1 MSLRLLT
8 DSFSYFKVDRSKT
21 VTFVKNNCSFAGRSS
36 TDAKTRST
44 TTMPKKSEF
53 KSNQS
58 PKSVPSACGTL
69 KSSSNEVKKIQE
81 DNEKA
86 RQARIER
93 AIKQRIESSRS
104 SKHGKKQAAAS
115 GKKMSGAAQPNKKP
129 DQVKGRASAKN
140 FKTAK

>member
-1 MSLRLLT
+1 M
-8 DSFSYFKVDRSKT
+8 KVRWT
-21 VTFVKNNCSFAGRSS
+21 LIYRRKNKKHNN
-36 TDAKTRST
+36 DAK
-44 TTMPKKSEF
+44 KKRV
-53 KSNQS
+53 QV
-58 PKSVPSACGTL
+58 KSVAQKRAIGVWNPEELVQRS
-69 KSSSNEVKKIQE
+69 KKIQE

-93 AIKQRIESSRS
+93 AIKQRMESSRN